1 MREFKAESKKLL
13 DMMIHSIYT
22 NKDIFLRELISNASD
37 ALDKRYVKDLETNP
51 SDFDRSDYEIRLI
64 ADKEA
69 RTLTVS
75 DSGIGMD
82 DKDLDKN
89 LGTIAH
95 SGSLEFKG
103 GSGEIGAEKTG
114 GAGSSANAG
123 ESAGVG
129 KSDDMAANIIGQFG
143 VGFYSAFMVAD
154 RIEVI
159 SRAYGSDK
167 AFKWESRGSG
177 GYSIEETEKNTRGT
191 DVILHL
197 RDNTED
203 EVYDKYLQEY
213 ELRNLVSTYSNY
225 IRYPITMEVT
235 RSRRVDLP
243 DDATEEEKKKDQ
255 ENPQYEEKVEKI
267 TLNSMTPI
275 WDKNRNELKDEDYI
289 SFYKQEH
296 LGFEDPIDYVHM
308 VADGT
313 LSYRAILY
321 IPARLPWD
329 FYSRNFKKG
338 LSLYSHGVKIM
349 DHAEALLPDY
359 YSFVQGVVS
368 SEDFKLN
375 LSRETLQEDRTI
387 LAISKKIENK
397 INDMLVKM
405 MKNDPAKYERFFAI
419 FGSVLKAG
427 IYQTYGAKK
436 DSLAPLLIFN
446 TSKGKNRNLDDIVND
461 LEKPAN
467 GEGPAAAGSAGDTS
481 GHSDGGH
488 SDCGCSDH
496 GASAGDGKKQPIYYI
511 SGSSLDQLEKMPG
524 LEGLKEEGK
533 EILYLTDSI
542 DEFTLKAMMDYKGH
556 SFQSVQEAD
565 FDGAADGASDGA
577 SAGSTDGNPDNDK
590 TGNKKPEDDAYGKAY
605 AAVKDLFAG
614 DLSEVRTGKR
624 LKNDAAMLVTKGEI
638 SIEMEKAFANQA
650 GPGGDIK
657 AEKVLELNP
666 DHPAVKKLFA
676 YEKEGDSDN
685 FKKYAGLLYDQ
696 ARLIA
701 GLPISDP
708 IEFARAVQELM

>member
-51 SDFDRSDYEIRLI
+51 SDFDRSDYEIRLVS
-64 ADKEA
+64 DRDR

-82 DKDLDKN
+82 EKDLDKN

-103 GSGEIGAEKTG
+103 ASGQTG
-114 GAGSSANAG
+114 GPDTT
-123 ESAGVG
+123 ESG
-129 KSDDMAANIIGQFG
+129 KSDVSGKNDDMAANIIGQFG
-143 VGFYSAFMVAD
+143 VGFYSAFMVAQ

-159 SRAYGSDK
+159 SRAYGADK

-177 GYSIEETEKNTRGT
+177 GYSIEEAEKETWGT

-243 DDATEEEKKKDQ
+243 DDASEEEKKKDQ
-255 ENPQYEEKVEKI
+255 ENPQYEEKLEKI

-289 SFYKQEH
+289 RFYKQEH
-296 LGFEDPIDYVHM
+296 LGFEDPMDYVHM

-329 FYSRNFKKG
+329 FYSREFKKG

-405 MKNDPAKYERFFAI
+405 MKNNPDKYEKFFSI

-427 IYQTYGAKK
+427 IYQSYGAKK
-436 DSLAPLLIFN
+436 DQLAPLLIFN
-446 TSKGKNRNLDDIVND
+446 TSKGKNRSLDDIVDD
-461 LEKPAN
+461 LEKVRAGEDAGVQSGDGAKPEN
-467 GEGPAAAGSAGDTS
+467 GGVEAGSGTGAG
-481 GHSDGGH
+481 
-488 SDCGCSDH
+488 
-496 GASAGDGKKQPIYYI
+496 AEKQPIYYI
-511 SGSSLDQLEKMPG
+511 SGTSLDQLDKMPG

-533 EILYLTDSI
+533 EILYLTESI

-556 SFQSVQEAD
+556 SFQSVQDAD
-565 FDGAADGASDGA
+565 FDGH
-577 SAGSTDGNPDNDK
+577 SAGSTDGDSDADK
-590 TGNKKPEDDAYGKAY
+590 AGDKKPEDDAHGKAY

-614 DLSEVRTGKR
+614 ELSEVRTGKR

-638 SIEMEKAFANQA
+638 SIEMEKAFAGQA

-676 YEKEGDSDN
+676 YEEEGDEDN

-701 GLPISDP
+701 GLPIADP
-708 IEFARAVQELM
+708 IEFSRSIQELM

>member
-95 SGSLEFKG
+95 SGSLKFKG
-103 GSGEIGAEKTG
+103 GSGETGAEKAG

-143 VGFYSAFMVAD
+143 LGFYSAFMVAD

-177 GYSIEETEKNTRGT
+177 GYSIEETDKDTWGT
-191 DVILHL
+191 DVILYL

-203 EVYDKYLQEY
+203 EAYDKYLEEY

-243 DDATEEEKKKDQ
+243 DDASEEEKKKDQ

-296 LGFEDPIDYVHM
+296 LGFADPIDYVHM

-321 IPARLPWD
+321 IPARQ
-329 FYSRNFKKG
+329 FF
-338 LSLYSHGVKIM
+338 LYQLDCK
-349 DHAEALLPDY
+349 
-359 YSFVQGVVS
+359 VQY
-368 SEDFKLN
+368 
-375 LSRETLQEDRTI
+375 DR
-387 LAISKKIENK
+387 
-397 INDMLVKM
+397 
-405 MKNDPAKYERFFAI
+405 
-419 FGSVLKAG
+419 
-427 IYQTYGAKK
+427 
-436 DSLAPLLIFN
+436 
-446 TSKGKNRNLDDIVND
+446 
-461 LEKPAN
+461 
-467 GEGPAAAGSAGDTS
+467 
-481 GHSDGGH
+481 
-488 SDCGCSDH
+488 CC
-496 GASAGDGKKQPIYYI
+496 
-511 SGSSLDQLEKMPG
+511 
-524 LEGLKEEGK
+524 
-533 EILYLTDSI
+533 
-542 DEFTLKAMMDYKGH
+542 
-556 SFQSVQEAD
+556 
-565 FDGAADGASDGA
+565 
-577 SAGSTDGNPDNDK
+577 
-590 TGNKKPEDDAYGKAY
+590 
-605 AAVKDLFAG
+605 
-614 DLSEVRTGKR
+614 
-624 LKNDAAMLVTKGEI
+624 
-638 SIEMEKAFANQA
+638 
-650 GPGGDIK
+650 
-657 AEKVLELNP
+657 
-666 DHPAVKKLFA
+666 
-676 YEKEGDSDN
+676 
-685 FKKYAGLLYDQ
+685 
-696 ARLIA
+696 
-701 GLPISDP
+701 
-708 IEFARAVQELM
+708 